1 MEESLTAGAGEVS
14 FSRSAD
20 CAGAEVRA
28 ERAGVLRS
36 GQDVDGSGRRYR
48 GNDRLPRIL
57 RARNVAI
64 GRAAKAGADARR
76 AQLPGLYSAGRGRD
90 HSAVEFSMRDHG
102 GNDGG
107 IAGYGKYG
115 GAEAGGGLAD
125 YRGKIHRHPF

>member
-14 FSRSAD
+14 FPRGAD

-36 GQDVDGSGRRYR
+36 GEDVDRSGCGHR
-48 GNDRLPRIL
+48 GNDRLPGIL
-57 RARNVAI
+57 RARNAAS

-76 AQLPGLYSAGRGRD
+76 AQLPGLYSTGRRRD
-90 HSAVEFSMRDHG
+90 HSTVEFSLRDHG

-107 IAGYGKYG
+107 VAGYGKYG
-115 GAEAGGGLAD
+115 GAEAGGGPAD
-125 YRGKIHRHPF
+125 DRGEVQRTPS